1 MTATNYAPEDYWP
14 QAQWARAIKRSA
26 LQEMLGLTANGDIIS
41 FALGLPALE
50 FFPKHAFAQAVA
62 EVLANDPRAMQ
73 YGPPPRCLKQH
84 VVGLMRQRGVACK
97 EDQVFLTTGA
107 QQGMQLLVRL
117 LLDPG
122 GAILTEEV
130 AYPGFQQI
138 VEPYQ
143 PKIFTV
149 PTDPKTGIDVDAV
162 ESLVAGG
169 VRPSF
174 IYAIS
179 DGHNP
184 MGSSLSVEKRER
196 LVQLAMKHR
205 TPIIEDD
212 AYGFISFDGAA
223 APPMRAL
230 DDRHV
235 LYVGSFSKILAPSLR
250 IGWILAPEAILGK
263 LSIIKE
269 ASDIDTATFS
279 QRAVSAFLNANDIAP
294 HLALLGSE
302 YKRRRDCM
310 TAALNRHFP
319 GEARWEQPNSGFFIW
334 VELPE
339 RINATN
345 LLKAAIE
352 REKVSFIPG
361 QAFHVGG
368 NDYASN
374 CLRLNFSNSEPNLIE
389 EGISR
394 LGRLIKTSLA

>member
-1 MTATNYAPEDYWP
+1 
-14 QAQWARAIKRSA
+14 
-26 LQEMLGLTANGDIIS
+26 
-41 FALGLPALE
+41 
-50 FFPKHAFAQAVA
+50 H
-62 EVLANDPRAMQ
+62 
-73 YGPPPRCLKQH
+73 
-84 VVGLMRQRGVACK
+84 
-97 EDQVFLTTGA
+97 
-107 QQGMQLLVRL
+107 
-117 LLDPG
+117 
-122 GAILTEEV
+122 
-130 AYPGFQQI
+130 
-138 VEPYQ
+138 Q

-319 GEARWEQPNSGFFIW
+319 GEAR
-334 VELPE
+334 
-339 RINATN
+339 
-345 LLKAAIE
+345 
-352 REKVSFIPG
+352 
-361 QAFHVGG
+361 
-368 NDYASN
+368 
-374 CLRLNFSNSEPNLIE
+374 
-389 EGISR
+389 
-394 LGRLIKTSLA
+394 